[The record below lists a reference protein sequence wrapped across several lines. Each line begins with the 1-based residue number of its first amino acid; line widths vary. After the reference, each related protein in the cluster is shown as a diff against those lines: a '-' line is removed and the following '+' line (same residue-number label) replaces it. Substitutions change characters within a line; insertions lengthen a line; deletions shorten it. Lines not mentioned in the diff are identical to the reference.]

1 MSASPPR
8 WPRFRRFR
16 LPDVTNRVALV
27 SESDPTSTSRA
38 TLAKGLIL
46 VGVATLVG
54 NGAAYLLSMVAA
66 RILNQADFGA
76 LGALLGLLVIL
87 ATLGISTQALAARR
101 VATAN
106 SDRAQ
111 VEEQLIRLS
120 IFLGAMVIA
129 AGIVV
134 AWPIGMIFTIPTAA
148 VATGIGSLGF
158 VIIGS
163 AAMGIAQGREEHTRL
178 SLAFIANGGGRALG
192 GIIGVLALAS
202 VTGVG
207 IGVFIGCAVGALI
220 AYRLVRRPE
229 WKPFGTKVGA
239 GIGVELGHVVH
250 ALMVLFTLT
259 NVDILLARFFLT
271 EDQSGQ
277 YAVGVL
283 LAKIAF
289 FLPNAIVIVLFPKMS
304 AEASRRTVYIAT
316 GLTAV
321 VGAVITTGAFML
333 GDLVVRILG
342 GEQYLSMGS
351 LIWLFALEGSAFAL
365 VQVLLYARLA
375 AQDRKAVIA
384 VWIALA
390 TLVIVVATWRN
401 DSVTEIVTT
410 VVAVSLALTVVGLFL
425 DRRSTTKFE
434 IPIESAE

>member
-1 MSASPPR
+1 M
-8 WPRFRRFR
+8 
-16 LPDVTNRVALV
+16 
-27 SESDPTSTSRA
+27 SESDPGAKPSADPSADPSGTSRSA
-38 TLAKGLIL
+38 LAKGLVL
-46 VGVATLVG
+46 VGAATLVG
-54 NGAAYLLSMVAA
+54 NGAAYLLSMVSA
-66 RILNQADFGA
+66 RILNKADFGA

-101 VATAN
+101 VATAGP
-106 SDRAQ
+106 DRAS
-111 VEEQLIRLS
+111 VEEQIIRLS
-120 IFLGAMVIA
+120 IFLGFAVIVGGLA
-129 AGIVV
+129 F
-134 AWPIGMIFTIPTAA
+134 AWPIGMIFTIPVVA

-158 VIIGS
+158 VIVGS

-178 SLAFIANGGGRALG
+178 SLAFIANGGSRAVG
-192 GIIGVLALAS
+192 GIIGVVVLAS

-207 IGVFIGCAVGALI
+207 IGLFIGCAVGAII
-220 AYRLVRRPE
+220 AYLLVRRPD

-239 GIGVELGHVVH
+239 GIGLELGHVVH

-304 AEASRRTVYIAT
+304 AEESRRTVYIAT

-321 VGAVITTGAFML
+321 VGMFITAGAFFL

-342 GEQYLSMGS
+342 GAQYVSMGDV
-351 LIWLFALEGSAFAL
+351 IWLFALEGSAFAL

-375 AQDRKAVIA
+375 AQDRRAVFA
-384 VWIALA
+384 VWIALL

-401 DSVTEIVTT
+401 DSVTDIVTT

-425 DRRSTTKFE
+425 DRRNGTNFTV
-434 IPIESAE
+434 PIEAAE

>member
-1 MSASPPR
+1 M
-8 WPRFRRFR
+8 
-16 LPDVTNRVALV
+16 
-27 SESDPTSTSRA
+27 SESDPRMTSRSA
-38 TLAKGLIL
+38 LAKGLVL
-46 VGVATLVG
+46 VGAATLIG
-54 NGAAYLLSMVAA
+54 NGAAYLLSMVSA
-66 RILNQADFGA
+66 RILNKADFGA

-101 VATAN
+101 VATATT
-106 SDRAQ
+106 DREQ

-120 IFLGAMVIA
+120 IFLGFGVIV
-129 AGIVV
+129 AGIAV
-134 AWPIGMIFTIPTAA
+134 AWPVGMIFTIPALA

-158 VIIGS
+158 VIVGS

-178 SLAFIANGGGRALG
+178 SLAFIANGGSRAIG
-192 GIIGVLALAS
+192 GIIGVVLLAS

-207 IGVFIGCAVGALI
+207 IGILIGCAVGAVI
-220 AYRLVRRPE
+220 AYLLVRRPE

-259 NVDILLARFFLT
+259 NVDVLLARFFLT

-304 AEASRRTVYIAT
+304 AEDSRRTVYIAT

-321 VGAVITTGAFML
+321 VGAFITATAFLL
-333 GDLVVRILG
+333 GNLVARILG
-342 GEQYLSMGS
+342 GQQYASMGDV
-351 LIWLFALEGSAFAL
+351 IWLFALEGSAFAL

-375 AQDRKAVIA
+375 AQDRKVVVA
-384 VWIALA
+384 VWIALI
-390 TLVIVVATWRN
+390 TLVVVVSTWRN
-401 DSVTEIVTT
+401 DSVTDIVTT
-410 VVAVSLALTVVGLFL
+410 VVVVSLALTVVGLFL
-425 DRRSTTKFE
+425 DRRNGTTFTV
-434 IPIESAE
+434 PIESAE

>member
-1 MSASPPR
+1 M
-8 WPRFRRFR
+8 
-16 LPDVTNRVALV
+16 
-27 SESDPTSTSRA
+27 SDPKSTSRS
-38 TLAKGLIL
+38 TLAKGLVL

-66 RILNQADFGA
+66 RILSKADFGA

-101 VATAN
+101 VATAGA
-106 SDRAQ
+106 DRMQ
-111 VEEQLIRLS
+111 VEEQLIRLA
-120 IFLGAMVIA
+120 IFLGFFVIIG
-129 AGIVV
+129 GIAF
-134 AWPIGMIFTIPTAA
+134 AWPLGTIFTIPSLA

-158 VIIGS
+158 TIVGA

-178 SLAFIANGGGRALG
+178 SLAFIANGGSRAVG
-192 GIIGVLALAS
+192 GIIGVVVLSS

-207 IGVFIGCAVGALI
+207 IGIFVGCAVGAVI
-220 AYRLVRRPE
+220 AYLLVRRPE
-229 WKPFGTKVGA
+229 WKPFGTKVGS

-259 NVDILLARFFLT
+259 NIDVLLARFFLT

-304 AEASRRTVYIAT
+304 AEESRRTVYIAT

-321 VGAVITTGAFML
+321 VGAMITAGAFL
-333 GDLVVRILG
+333 FGDLVVRILG
-342 GEQYLSMGS
+342 GQQYVSMGDI
-351 LIWLFALEGSAFAL
+351 IWLFALEGSAFAL

-384 VWIALA
+384 VWVALI
-390 TLVIVVATWRN
+390 TLVTTVSFWRN
-401 DSVTEIVTT
+401 ESVTDIVTT
-410 VVAVSLALTVVGLFL
+410 VVVVSLVLTVVGLLL
-425 DRRSTTKFE
+425 DRRNSTTFTL
-434 IPIESAE
+434 PIEAAE

>member
-1 MSASPPR
+1 MS
-8 WPRFRRFR
+8 
-16 LPDVTNRVALV
+16 
-27 SESDPTSTSRA
+27 SRSA
-38 TLAKGLIL
+38 LAKGLVL

-66 RILNQADFGA
+66 RILNKADFGA

-101 VATAN
+101 VATATT
-106 SDRAQ
+106 DRARI
-111 VEEQLIRLS
+111 EEQLIRLS
-120 IFLGAMVIA
+120 IFLGFFVIV
-129 AGIVV
+129 AGVAV
-134 AWPIGMIFTIPTAA
+134 AWPIGMIFTIPAVA

-158 VIIGS
+158 VIIGA

-178 SLAFIANGGGRALG
+178 SLAFIANGVGRAVG
-192 GIIGVLALAS
+192 GIIGVVVLAS

-207 IGVFIGCAVGALI
+207 IGIFIGCAVGALI
-220 AYRLVRRPE
+220 AYLLVRSPE
-229 WKPFGTKVGA
+229 WKPFGSKIGS

-289 FLPNAIVIVLFPKMS
+289 FLPNAIIIVLFPKMT
-304 AEASRRTVYIAT
+304 AEDSRRTVYIAT

-321 VGAVITTGAFML
+321 VGAIITTGAFLL
-333 GDLVVRILG
+333 GDLVARILG
-342 GEQYLSMGS
+342 GQQYVSMGDV
-351 LIWLFALEGSAFAL
+351 IWLFALEGSAFAL

-384 VWIALA
+384 VWIALI
-390 TLVIVVATWRN
+390 TLVTVVSTWRN
-401 DSVTEIVTT
+401 DSVTDIVTT
-410 VVAVSLALTVVGLFL
+410 VVIVSLALTVVGLFL
-425 DRRSTTKFE
+425 DRRNSTPFSM
-434 IPIESAE
+434 PIEAVE

>member
-1 MSASPPR
+1 MSDVDPR
-8 WPRFRRFR
+8 
-16 LPDVTNRVALV
+16 V
-27 SESDPTSTSRA
+27 TSRSA
-38 TLAKGLIL
+38 LAKGLVL
-46 VGVATLVG
+46 VGAATLIG

-66 RILNQADFGA
+66 RILNKADFGA

-101 VATAN
+101 VATAIK
-106 SDRAQ
+106 DREK

-120 IFLGAMVIA
+120 IFLAFGVIV
-129 AGIVV
+129 AGVIV
-134 AWPIGMIFTIPTAA
+134 AWPIGMIFTIPAVA

-178 SLAFIANGGGRALG
+178 SLAFIANGGSRAVG
-192 GIIGVLALAS
+192 GIIGVVVLAS

-207 IGVFIGCAVGALI
+207 IGIFVGCAVGALI
-220 AYRLVRRPE
+220 AYLLVRRPE

-304 AEASRRTVYIAT
+304 AEESRRTVYIAT
-316 GLTAV
+316 GLTAI
-321 VGAVITTGAFML
+321 VGVVITTSAFFL
-333 GDLVVRILG
+333 GDVVVRILG
-342 GEQYLSMGS
+342 GQQYASMGDM
-351 LIWLFALEGSAFAL
+351 IWLFALEGSAFAL

-375 AQDRKAVIA
+375 AQDRTAVIA
-384 VWIALA
+384 VWVALI
-390 TLVIVVATWRN
+390 TLITIVATWRN
-401 DSVTEIVTT
+401 DSVTDIVTT

-425 DRRSTTKFE
+425 DRRNSTTFTV
-434 IPIESAE
+434 PIEAAE

>member
-1 MSASPPR
+1 M
-8 WPRFRRFR
+8 
-16 LPDVTNRVALV
+16 
-27 SESDPTSTSRA
+27 SESDSTSTSRA

-87 ATLGISTQALAARR
+87 ATLGISIQALAARR
-101 VATAN
+101 VATADAN
-106 SDRAQ
+106 RAQ

-120 IFLGAMVIA
+120 IFLGFGVIV
-129 AGIVV
+129 AGVAV
-134 AWPIGMIFTIPTAA
+134 AWPIGVIFTIPTLA

-158 VIIGS
+158 VIVGS

-192 GIIGVLALAS
+192 GIIGVLVLAS

-207 IGVFIGCAVGALI
+207 IGIFIGCAVGALI

-304 AEASRRTVYIAT
+304 AEESRRTVYIAT

-321 VGAVITTGAFML
+321 VGAVITTSAFML
-333 GDLVVRILG
+333 GDLVVRVLG
-342 GEQYLSMGS
+342 GQQYLSMGDV
-351 LIWLFALEGSAFAL
+351 IWLFALEGSAFAL

-375 AQDRKAVIA
+375 AQDRTAVIA
-384 VWIALA
+384 VWVALIAL
-390 TLVIVVATWRN
+390 VSVVAFWRN

-410 VVAVSLALTVVGLFL
+410 VVAVSLVLTVVGLFL
-425 DRRSTTKFE
+425 DRRKSPGIS

>member
-1 MSASPPR
+1 M
-8 WPRFRRFR
+8 
-16 LPDVTNRVALV
+16 
-27 SESDPTSTSRA
+27 TSRSA
-38 TLAKGLIL
+38 LAKGLVL

-54 NGAAYLLSMVAA
+54 NGAAYLLSMIAA
-66 RILNQADFGA
+66 RILNKADFGA

-101 VATAN
+101 VATAGA
-106 SDRAQ
+106 DRARI
-111 VEEQLIRLS
+111 EEQLIRLS
-120 IFLGAMVIA
+120 VFLGFSVVV
-129 AGIVV
+129 AGAVV
-134 AWPIGMIFTIPTAA
+134 AWPIGVIFTIPTLA

-158 VIIGS
+158 VIVGA

-178 SLAFIANGGGRALG
+178 SLAFIANGVGRAVG
-192 GIIGVLALAS
+192 GIIGVVVLAS

-207 IGVFIGCAVGALI
+207 IGVFVGCAVGALI
-220 AYRLVRRPE
+220 AYLLVRRPE
-229 WKPFGTKVGA
+229 WKPFGTKIGS

-289 FLPNAIVIVLFPKMS
+289 FLPNAIIIVLFPKMS
-304 AEASRRTVYIAT
+304 AEDSRRTVYIAT

-321 VGAVITTGAFML
+321 VGAVITTGAFLL

-342 GEQYLSMGS
+342 GQQYVSMGDI
-351 LIWLFALEGSAFAL
+351 IWLFALEGSAFAL

-384 VWIALA
+384 VWIALI
-390 TLVIVVATWRN
+390 TLVTVVSTWRN
-401 DSVTEIVTT
+401 DSVTDIVTT
-410 VVAVSLALTVVGLFL
+410 VVVVSLALTVVGLFL
-425 DRRSTTKFE
+425 DRRNSTPFSM
-434 IPIESAE
+434 PIEAVE

>member
-1 MSASPPR
+1 
-8 WPRFRRFR
+8 
-16 LPDVTNRVALV
+16 
-27 SESDPTSTSRA
+27 
-38 TLAKGLIL
+38 LAKGLIL

-87 ATLGISTQALAARR
+87 ATLGISIQALAARR
-101 VATAN
+101 VATADAN
-106 SDRAQ
+106 RAQ

-120 IFLGAMVIA
+120 IFLGFGVIV
-129 AGIVV
+129 AGVAV
-134 AWPIGMIFTIPTAA
+134 AWPIGVIFTIPTLA

-158 VIIGS
+158 VIVGS

-192 GIIGVLALAS
+192 GIIGVLVLAS

-207 IGVFIGCAVGALI
+207 IGIFIGCAVGALI

-304 AEASRRTVYIAT
+304 AEESRRTVYIAT

-321 VGAVITTGAFML
+321 VGAVITTSAFML
-333 GDLVVRILG
+333 GDLVVRVLG
-342 GEQYLSMGS
+342 GQQYLSMGDV
-351 LIWLFALEGSAFAL
+351 IWLFALEGSAFAL

-375 AQDRKAVIA
+375 AQDRTAVIA
-384 VWIALA
+384 VWVALIAL
-390 TLVIVVATWRN
+390 VSVVAFWRN

-410 VVAVSLALTVVGLFL
+410 VVAVSLVLTVVGLFL
-425 DRRSTTKFE
+425 DRRKSPGIS